1 MYFNLTLDESLLME
15 AGEDGITSMDD
26 YMAVQRDEQGNVSS
40 AQPADSEESTTDDNT
55 KDEDEIADATDFDK
69 AASNSIF
76 DKEQL
81 EIINGGYPKD
91 QIEKIRKK
99 AERQAKSG
107 NLERVKQLDSLIKN
121 SEQFNKNTP
130 KQRALTLLYQGESQF
145 GDFTRYGE
153 GFQMALADSI
163 NRYGWMINNNPYI
176 EFALKVTNDGK
187 KTDGVAKLK
196 AGSAMALETIATMLI
211 NDELEIDNVNLEW
224 MTNEK
229 AYNADDPV
237 FKVKALTLINGK
249 TADDFGDTNLVP
261 DLTNRILDS
270 TKKSDIEYLLQDWQ
284 TKDGTANDRR
294 ADNVYKQVEQSV
306 KRGGIKYNPDKLRAL
321 FDKSFTEG
329 DKPGETLQKMISSGE
344 WSNIR

>member
-1 MYFNLTLDESLLME
+1 ME

-26 YMAVQRDEQGNVSS
+26 YMDAQRDEQGNVSS
-40 AQPADSEESTTDDNT
+40 AQPADSEESTTDDST
-55 KDEDEIADATDFDK
+55 KDEDEIADATDFDT

-91 QIEKIRKK
+91 QIEKIKKK
-99 AERQAKSG
+99 AKRQAKNG

-163 NRYGWMINNNPYI
+163 NRYGWMINNNPYL
-176 EFALKVTNDGK
+176 EFALKSTNDGK
-187 KTDGVAKLK
+187 KTGGVAKSK

-249 TADDFGDTNLVP
+249 TADDFGDTDLVP

-294 ADNVYKQVEQSV
+294 ANNVYKQVEQSV
-306 KRGGIKYNPDKLRAL
+306 KRGGIKYDPNKLKAL
-321 FDKSFTEG
+321 FDKSFAEG

-344 WSNIR
+344 WKNIA

>member
-1 MYFNLTLDESLLME
+1 MFFDITLDESLLME

-26 YMAVQRDEQGNVSS
+26 YMDAQRDEQGNVSS
-40 AQPADSEESTTDDNT
+40 AQPADSEESTEDDST
-55 KDEDEIADATDFDK
+55 KDEEEIADATDFDT

-99 AERQAKSG
+99 AERQAKKG

-121 SEQFNKNTP
+121 SEQFNSNTP
-130 KQRALTLLYQGESQF
+130 KQRALSLLYQGESQF

-163 NRYGWMINNNPYI
+163 NNYGWMINNNPYL
-176 EFALKVTNDGK
+176 EFALKATNDGK
-187 KTDGVAKLK
+187 KTDGVAKSK

-211 NDELEIDNVNLEW
+211 NGELELDNVNLEW

-229 AYNADDPV
+229 AYDADDPV

-249 TADDFGDTNLVP
+249 TADDFGDKDLVP

-270 TKKSDIEYLLQDWQ
+270 TKKSDVEYLLQDWQ
-284 TKDGTANDRR
+284 TKDGTSNDRR
-294 ADNVYKQVEQSV
+294 ANNVYKQVEQSV
-306 KRGGIKYNPDKLRAL
+306 KRGRIKYNPDKLRAL
-321 FDKSFTEG
+321 FDKSFAEG

-344 WSNIR
+344 WTSIR

>member
-1 MYFNLTLDESLLME
+1 ME

-26 YMAVQRDEQGNVSS
+26 YMDAQRDEQGNVSS
-40 AQPADSEESTTDDNT
+40 AQPADSEESTTDDST
-55 KDEDEIADATDFDK
+55 KDEDEIADATDFDV

-91 QIEKIRKK
+91 QIEKIKKK
-99 AERQAKSG
+99 AKRQAKNG

-121 SEQFNKNTP
+121 SEQFNSNTP
-130 KQRALTLLYQGESQF
+130 KQRALSLLYQGESQF

-163 NRYGWMINNNPYI
+163 NKYGWMINNNPYL
-176 EFALKVTNDGK
+176 EFALKATNDGK

-196 AGSAMALETIATMLI
+196 ANSAMALETIATMIL
-211 NDELEIDNVNLEW
+211 NDELELDNANLEW

-229 AYNADDPV
+229 AYNADDPI

-249 TADDFGDTNLVP
+249 TADDFGDTNQVP

-294 ADNVYKQVEQSV
+294 AGNVYKQIEQTV

-321 FDKSFTEG
+321 FNKTFTDG

-344 WSNIR
+344 WNNIR

>member
-1 MYFNLTLDESLLME
+1 MSFNITLDERLLME

-26 YMAVQRDEQGNVSS
+26 YMDAQRDEQGNVSS
-40 AQPADSEESTTDDNT
+40 AQPADSEESTTDDST
-55 KDEDEIADATDFDK
+55 KDEDEIADATDFDA

-91 QIEKIRKK
+91 QIEKIKKK
-99 AERQAKSG
+99 AKRQAKNG

-121 SEQFNKNTP
+121 SEQFNSNTP
-130 KQRALTLLYQGESQF
+130 KQRALSLLYQGESQF

-163 NRYGWMINNNPYI
+163 NRYGWMINNNPYL

-196 AGSAMALETIATMLI
+196 ANSAMALETITTMIL
-211 NDELEIDNVNLEW
+211 NDELELDNANLEW

-249 TADDFGDTNLVP
+249 TADDFGDTDSVP

-294 ADNVYKQVEQSV
+294 ANNVYKQVEQSV

-321 FDKSFTEG
+321 FGKSFAEG

-344 WSNIR
+344 WKNIA